1 MTKQTNWADL
11 LTSWQSEAKLLVSL
25 IPDSIVDEKDKPEQ
39 LPTDLLR
46 GPATDFEIAAAHEKI
61 GGSLPR
67 DLIDFYSSSNGWHQL
82 AFDEYDLDIVP
93 VGSVKRLA
101 EVDSS
106 LKASIADYATEADDG
121 RNFFRREELDNVV
134 LLSDHRSGCYLVN
147 VSGLN
152 AGQCCVVRWKSSPQL
167 FGSFYDLMESERQ
180 RCLNSLREM
189 LG

>member
-1 MTKQTNWADL
+1 MTKQINWSEF

-25 IPDSIVDEKDKPEQ
+25 IPNSIVDEKDKPEQ
-39 LPTDLLR
+39 LPTDLLCQQ
-46 GPATDFEIAAAHEKI
+46 ATDLEIAAAHERL

-82 AFDEYDLDIVP
+82 AFDEYDLDILP
-93 VGSVKRLA
+93 VGSVNRLA
-101 EVDSS
+101 EMDGA
-106 LKASIADYATEADDG
+106 LTASIADYATEADDG
-121 RNFFRREELDNVV
+121 RNFFRKEELSNVV
-134 LLSDHRSGCYLVN
+134 LVSDYRSGCYLVN
-147 VSGLN
+147 ISGRN
-152 AGQCCVVRWKSSPQL
+152 VGQCCAVRWKSSPQL